1 MGRRPRTVVKTFRS
15 MGMPDKKVS
24 VELFTWEKLNKVDM
38 IRKEFG
44 LA

>member
-1 MGRRPRTVVKTFRS
+1 MGQ
-15 MGMPDKKVS
+15 PDKRVS
-24 VELFTWEKLNKVDM
+24 VELFTWEKLNKVEM